1 MNKSIL
7 AQILLVIFKLIAKCR
22 VSRNNTPKI

>member
-1 MNKSIL
+1 MIQMNKSIL

-22 VSRNNTPKI
+22 VSKDKV